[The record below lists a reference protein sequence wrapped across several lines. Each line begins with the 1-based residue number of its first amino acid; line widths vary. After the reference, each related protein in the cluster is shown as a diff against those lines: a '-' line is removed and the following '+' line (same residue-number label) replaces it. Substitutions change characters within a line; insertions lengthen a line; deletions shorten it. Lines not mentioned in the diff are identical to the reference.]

1 MFVSISLFTLSLMG
15 CCCSSPDTLSVDPS
29 LRFTAMNPPVV
40 YNFYFDR
47 PTEENLMAVKEIIS
61 SSFPERPLLVGD
73 DFVLVGFKEAEWTKR
88 MKKGCDECLGF
99 LEHRGKQ

>member
-61 SSFPERPLLVGD
+61 SSLHEEPLL
-73 DFVLVGFKEAEWTKR
+73 FVLFVPTSTKRKRKR

>member
-61 SSFPERPLLVGD
+61 SSLHDEPSVVCPVCSN
-73 DFVLVGFKEAEWTKR
+73 KH
-88 MKKGCDECLGF
+88 KKKKKKDEKGM
-99 LEHRGKQ
+99 R

>member
-61 SSFPERPLLVGD
+61 SSLPEEPSV
-73 DFVLVGFKEAEWTKR
+73 VCPVCSNKH
-88 MKKGCDECLGF
+88 KKKKKKDEKGM
-99 LEHRGKQ
+99 R